1 MVPKKT
7 LCLVLGV
14 VMLILSLAT
23 AAVASDGPFG
33 IPSSAPLVTVSGV
46 NEPLPEA
53 LVVRPDDG
61 QPVVRLKDIARIEG
75 VRSNQLVGVGLVV
88 GLAGT
93 GDGRGA
99 GIQMVS
105 NMLQKFGISVPVS
118 DLRMRNV
125 AAVSVTAE
133 LPPFARPGDTIDVT
147 VSSIGD
153 AKSLQGG
160 FLLQTPLVAADG
172 NVYAAAQ
179 GPISI
184 GGFNVGGGG
193 SSVQRNHATVGRIPG
208 GAIVEGSVV
217 SDLVR
222 DGKITLLL
230 HQSDFTTSSRVA
242 AVINQVFTP
251 DTARAV
257 DGSAV
262 EVKVPASYSERVVE
276 FVAMLAE
283 LPVVP
288 DTGAKVVINERT
300 GTVVIGHRVR
310 ISTVAVAH
318 GGLTVRIQST
328 ETVSQ
333 PPSFSEG
340 ETVVTREVD
349 VDVEEQAGSLAV
361 LPSGASV
368 DDLVKA
374 LNAVGATP
382 RDIIAI
388 LQAIKEAGALYG
400 ELEII

>member
-1 MVPKKT
+1 MVS
-7 LCLVLGV
+7 VN
-14 VMLILSLAT
+14 A
-23 AAVASDGPFG
+23 
-33 IPSSAPLVTVSGV
+33 V
-46 NEPLPEA
+46 NEPLPAA
-53 LVVRPDDG
+53 LAAVQQDG
-61 QPVVRLKDIARIEG
+61 QPVARIKDIARIEG

-93 GDGRGA
+93 GDGKGA

-105 NMLQKFGISVPVS
+105 NMLQKFGISVPAS

-160 FLLQTPLVAADG
+160 FLLQTPLTAADG
-172 NVYAAAQ
+172 RVYAAAQ
-179 GPISI
+179 GAISI
-184 GGFNVGGGG
+184 GGFGASGGG
-193 SSVQRNHATVGRIPG
+193 SSVQKNHATVGRIPE
-208 GAIVEGSVV
+208 GAIVEGRVV

-230 HQSDFTTSSRVA
+230 HQADFTTSSRIA
-242 AVINQVFTP
+242 SVINQVFTP
-251 DTARAV
+251 DTARAL

-262 EVKVPASYSERVVE
+262 EVSVPAAYSDRVVD
-276 FVAMLAE
+276 FVSTLAE

-288 DTGAKVVINERT
+288 DTGARVVINERT

-310 ISTVAVAH
+310 IATVAVAH
-318 GGLTVRIQST
+318 GGLTVRIQAT
-328 ETVSQ
+328 DVVSQ
-333 PPSFSEG
+333 PPSFSDG
-340 ETVVTREVD
+340 ETVVTTEVD
-349 VDVEEQAGSLAV
+349 IEAEEQTGSVTV
-361 LPSGASV
+361 LRSGANV

-400 ELEII
+400 ELVII